1 MKYPFRDAHGFPA
14 TPGQG
19 NSQSYSPDLSRITC
33 DFKPH
38 VMQLPADRFVTPCPL
53 TSMEVE
59 ESESK
64 PFDAELAQD
73 GEETQPEPDE
83 TMITDSATGRVWIVK
98 VSGHTS
104 LLDLCPLIHSLGHL
118 L

>member
-1 MKYPFRDAHGFPA
+1 
-14 TPGQG
+14 
-19 NSQSYSPDLSRITC
+19 
-33 DFKPH
+33 
-38 VMQLPADRFVTPCPL
+38 
-53 TSMEVE
+53 MEVE

-73 GEETQPEPDE
+73 GEDTQPEPDE

-104 LLDLCPLIHSLGHL
+104 RLDSCPLIPLATCCRSQSF
-118 L
+118 